1 MSISREIG
9 GGIMGEFV
17 VAKDGVRIH
26 TAATGEGV
34 PLLFCHGGPG
44 CSDYTQPFVR
54 ARCQSHTL

>member
-1 MSISREIG
+1 
-9 GGIMGEFV
+9 MGEFV

-34 PLLFCHGGPG
+34 PLLFFHGGPG